1 MNLTLRSLH
10 DSVCT
15 MDDATTEG
23 LSSPETGTSVRVPLM
38 LVLIGQQ
45 ITSPVC
51 FA

>member
-1 MNLTLRSLH
+1 MNLTFRSRH

-23 LSSPETGTSVRVPLM
+23 LSSPETGTSERVFLM

-45 ITSPVC
+45 IIRPDC